1 MRSRSHALLA
11 ALLTLSSCNAADPQA
26 AQKSTPKPAAKQAAN
41 AAPKEGADFIVLERK
56 RFFDDKGYIQPVEA
70 FSILVPRGWRSEGG
84 VQWKS
89 PFNCAGETYA
99 PFLNISSPDNAIQ
112 YKSLPLQS
120 WGTASDPA
128 IRQNMEML
136 AQRGGCAV
144 APPMSA
150 EQYLRQ
156 VLAPREFGNP
166 NIVSIEPNREVI
178 EQLLA
183 KSEKHRAT
191 AQSMGMNLNF
201 QADAVLA
208 RLQWPDGSEGL
219 AFTTILNGI
228 NSMQNPY
235 TGGMQ
240 QLATSVATERSFV
253 KFPAA
258 RRKEGEQFISTLRTS
273 YRTNPEWDQAIDG
286 FSQRMRQWR
295 NQNHQQVMAQLEAN
309 KQQMTAAHNQR
320 MADIQRQG
328 AANTAA
334 FNQRM
339 SNMDQNMRS
348 WESQQASSD
357 RIHTAFVQS
366 IRGVETWQGP
376 NGKVELTTGYENAWT
391 RGDGTFILSNKPGF
405 DPASAFQDQAWQP
418 LKRAG
423 N

>member
-1 MRSRSHALLA
+1 MRSPICALLA
-11 ALLTLSSCNAADPQA
+11 AFLTLGACHAADPQA
-26 AQKSTPKPAAKQAAN
+26 AQKTASKSAAKSATAE
-41 AAPKEGADFIVLERK
+41 APKEGKDFIVLESK

-70 FSILVPRGWRSEGG
+70 FSVLVPRGWRAEGG

-89 PFNCAGETYA
+89 PFQCAGETYA
-99 PFLNISSPDNAIQ
+99 PVLRISSPDNAIQ
-112 YKSLPLQS
+112 FQSLPLQS
-120 WGTASDPA
+120 WGTASDPGM
-128 IRQNMEML
+128 RQNMEML
-136 AQRGGCAV
+136 AQQGGCAV
-144 APPMSA
+144 APPMGA

-156 VLAPREFGNP
+156 VLAPRELGNP
-166 NIVSIEPNREVI
+166 QILSVEPNQEVI
-178 EQLLA
+178 QQLLA

-208 RLQWPDGSEGL
+208 RLQWSDGSQGI
-219 AFTTILNGI
+219 AFLTIINGI
-228 NSMQNPY
+228 NSLQNPY
-235 TGGMQ
+235 TGSMQ
-240 QLATSVATERSFV
+240 QLATSVASERSFV
-253 KFPAA
+253 RFPAA
-258 RRKEGEQFISTLRTS
+258 RRPEGEQFISTLRTS
-273 YRTNPEWDQAIDG
+273 YRTNPAWEQAIEA

-295 NQNHQQVMAQLEAN
+295 NQNHDQVMSQLEAN
-309 KQQMTAAHNQR
+309 RQQMIASHQQR

-339 SNMDQNMRS
+339 SNMDQNMRA

-376 NGKVELTTGYENAWT
+376 HGRVELTTGYENAWT

-405 DPASAFQDQAWQP
+405 DPASAFQDQSWQP
-418 LKRAG
+418 LKRA